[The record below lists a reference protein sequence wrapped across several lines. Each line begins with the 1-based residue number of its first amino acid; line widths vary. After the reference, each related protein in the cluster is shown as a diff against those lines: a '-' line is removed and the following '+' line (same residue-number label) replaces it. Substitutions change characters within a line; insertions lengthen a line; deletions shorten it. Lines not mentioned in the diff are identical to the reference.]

1 MRHTEYCR
9 IAVYGERIPYTAFLL
24 LKKGVSEVLTEYR
37 EERDRT
43 VIELRGEI
51 DHHAA
56 REAMLEIGR
65 VINDLMPINLEL
77 DFSKVGFMDS
87 SGIAVVVTTMRRLKE
102 YGGRLRIVNMPAQ
115 AYKVISA
122 TGLEKLIEIKC
133 TNEVKR

>member
-1 MRHTEYCR
+1 M
-9 IAVYGERIPYTAFLL
+9 
-24 LKKGVSEVLTEYR
+24 LTEYR

-43 VIELRGEI
+43 VIELQGEI

-102 YGGRLRIVNMPAQ
+102 YGGRLSIVNMPAQ

>member
-1 MRHTEYCR
+1 M
-9 IAVYGERIPYTAFLL
+9 L

-77 DFSKVGFMDS
+77 DFSRVGFMDS